1 MNSRFNR
8 RDNEKMY
15 DALFRGK
22 RKDNGEWVEGLLKI
36 HLVDGDLTQ
45 KQKEYYI
52 TVQWMDE
59 IGKVYRVDYEVI
71 PETVGQWTGLTD
83 KNGFKIFEGDIIKD
97 KWNGLGIIEYS
108 ENNGCWLSIP
118 CEDGLY
124 QCFKDGDISES
135 DCSNFNVLIS
145 QGEIIGNIHD
155 NPELIEST
163 LSREEQNEM

>member
-1 MNSRFNR
+1 M
-8 RDNEKMY
+8 RDI
-15 DALFRGK
+15 LFRGK
-22 RKDNGEWVEGLLKI
+22 TIGFEDSKWVY
-36 HLVDGDLTQ
+36 GDL
-45 KQKEYYI
+45 I
-52 TVQWMDE
+52 TTDP
-59 IGKVYRVDYEVI
+59 YRIVDLANGIDSYVFKK
-71 PETVGQWTGLTD
+71 TVGQWTGLTD

-163 LSREEQNEM
+163 HSKEE